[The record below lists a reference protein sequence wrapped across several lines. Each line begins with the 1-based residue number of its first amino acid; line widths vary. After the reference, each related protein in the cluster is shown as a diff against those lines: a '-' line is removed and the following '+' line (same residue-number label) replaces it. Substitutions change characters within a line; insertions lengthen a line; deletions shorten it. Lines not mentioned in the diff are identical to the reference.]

1 MVQYVQDAMAW
12 GGLIMTDQDK
22 IIELQQKVSE
32 LLYKNQEL
40 RREINKVCS
49 QVATLYNQLFTF
61 MGENE

>member
-1 MVQYVQDAMAW
+1 MFKMQW
-12 GGLIMTDQDK
+12 HGGGLIMTDQDK

-40 RREINKVCS
+40 RREMNKVCS
-49 QVATLYNQLFTF
+49 QVAILYNQLFTF